1 MRGVKRVVVV
11 IVLSIVVLAILAFVL
26 ENQQGAVLSFFGW
39 TTFKLPV
46 SVLMV
51 LSLIIGLITGP
62 IVRLLLWRDSCFRKF
77 H

>member
-1 MRGVKRVVVV
+1 MRGVRRVGVV
-11 IVLSIVVLAILAFVL
+11 IVVSIVVLAILVFVL

-51 LSLIIGLITGP
+51 LSLITGLVAGP
-62 IVRLLLWRDSCFRKF
+62 IFRLLLWRDSYFRKVR
-77 H
+77 